1 MSSAEEVRMGDAC
14 SADEDLLAM
23 IIEYL
28 SFAGYD
34 SVVTTFNEERKCKAV
49 IKQEKPLHGVMTS
62 LIDCFDNGDQDA
74 FFKVWTEHIPVG
86 IVERDVNALSLE
98 FYLHIHFTIVPLRWK
113 AVKKND
119 ADFSERISSLKKYFK
134 TRGAALSQTAEFLP
148 YYALPYV
155 SDPTVHP
162 LFKALFEE
170 SWLAQLKEKLERFL
184 TLVIKPNTPRLLTL
198 YKDGGRSTRENIQKL
213 QLKLHEAEKRT
224 NYYADKFKNL
234 QTEHCKLIMITAELV
249 KSLEATVAGK
259 MVSPDYLQSLY
270 DELRNSQQKH
280 SVTSTG
286 IQMSIKPHLSMEV
299 PMLPSLNYG
308 KLKADIVG
316 SDERR
321 ACLLLQALCW
331 RLTHSLPGD
340 QRESVLQAYIRN
352 DLLEGFSDKSK
363 TVVGLLDSS
372 DEMVLEYMVRLINAF
387 ASFAAG
393 RGYLAQ
399 IPSLLK
405 LLMDILKKEK
415 NSSIREKTL
424 MAIQKLSLR
433 RSQQTPMIEDDLISW
448 LVNELQDSDCLS
460 DNTLEYSTALLLNLS
475 LRTKGRRK
483 CAEDAKHVLK
493 VLIDLLGHEN
503 HQIRSFV
510 NGTLYSIFCVP
521 SVREE
526 AKEMSFEAILQCYTK
541 EGNPNFSRQI
551 GFIIKLLNSDKE
563 EDPESDDEEGD
574 DNNEDLL
581 EMEHSEDEIL
591 QPQSGELT
599 GETLLTTDYLGIMT
613 NVAQIKINTPIL
625 EPFQRPVTPK
635 TAARSDISLL
645 GSPPGTS
652 DSFHQSPDSACGQI
666 TQESG
671 LCTPYEDLLMK
682 TGAKEMSTGQVMS
695 PESVFAFMSRPKLPR
710 TPQDHLYSSS
720 AGPSPTLQSAP
731 AADAPKK

>member
-1 MSSAEEVRMGDAC
+1 MLCDINRFAKAIAC
-14 SADEDLLAM
+14 IPAVFARSPLVSLLQ
-23 IIEYL
+23 YL

-49 IKQEKPLHGVMTS
+49 IN

-198 YKDGGRSTRENIQKL
+198 YVSFYCGFVKQNIQKL

-270 DELRNSQQKH
+270 DELRNSQQN
-280 SVTSTG
+280 
-286 IQMSIKPHLSMEV
+286 LSMEV

-574 DNNEDLL
+574 DNNVC
-581 EMEHSEDEIL
+581 MEHSEDEIL

-599 GETLLTTDYLGIMT
+599 GETLLTTDYLGVRAKT
-613 NVAQIKINTPIL
+613 CLCKPGD
-625 EPFQRPVTPK
+625 QRDQT
-635 TAARSDISLL
+635 SLL
-645 GSPPGTS
+645 
-652 DSFHQSPDSACGQI
+652 
-666 TQESG
+666 
-671 LCTPYEDLLMK
+671 
-682 TGAKEMSTGQVMS
+682 STKGNQLEEGKFS
-695 PESVFAFMSRPKLPR
+695 LNRQLP
-710 TPQDHLYSSS
+710 L
-720 AGPSPTLQSAP
+720 
-731 AADAPKK
+731 